1 MGLHLCLSE
10 GSKNPQLSAG
20 HRVPIDMSSFAY
32 DGVLPI
38 GSRSAARAELAGVSL
53 SLEHAAP
60 LSGLTDAEV
69 MLRVKSG
76 DDTAFNYLVEKFR
89 RPMISFMYRMTHNSA
104 TAEDLAQEVFLKL
117 WQQIDRLNGVEN
129 VKGYLFIMARN
140 NCHNHYKK
148 ALRRKP
154 LYKNYCRSF
163 TEVCYH
169 DEVVV
174 KELNRITIKA
184 VQELPAK
191 QKKVFIYRDMG
202 LGRKEI
208 ADILNVSV
216 NTIDACINI
225 AMKKVQQYV
234 SRELELST
242 AA

>member
-1 MGLHLCLSE
+1 VKTDSVMNQVCTYEQAEKEQFFNSIYKEYWYKVYHYSYLYTGDKSE
-10 GSKNPQLSAG
+10 
-20 HRVPIDMSSFAY
+20 
-32 DGVLPI
+32 
-38 GSRSAARAELAGVSL
+38 
-53 SLEHAAP
+53 
-60 LSGLTDAEV
+60 
-69 MLRVKSG
+69 
-76 DDTAFNYLVEKFR
+76 
-89 RPMISFMYRMTHNSA
+89 
-104 TAEDLAQEVFLKL
+104 AEDLAQDLFLKL
-117 WQQIDRLNGVEN
+117 WQQFDRLNGVEN

-148 ALRRKP
+148 ELRRKP

-163 TEVCYH
+163 DEACYH
-169 DEVVV
+169 DEVVA
-174 KELNRITIKA
+174 KELNRIAIRA

-191 QKKVFIYRDMG
+191 QRKVFIYRDMG

>member
-1 MGLHLCLSE
+1 MCMSE
-10 GSKNPQLSAG
+10 TDSIMNQ
-20 HRVPIDMSSFAY
+20 VCTY
-32 DGVLPI
+32 
-38 GSRSAARAELAGVSL
+38 ELAESNEQPAQEKEQFFNSIYREYWYKVYHYSYLYTG
-53 SLEHAAP
+53 
-60 LSGLTDAEV
+60 
-69 MLRVKSG
+69 VKS
-76 DDTAFNYLVEKFR
+76 E
-89 RPMISFMYRMTHNSA
+89 
-104 TAEDLAQEVFLKL
+104 AEDMAQEVFLKL
-117 WQQIDRLNGVEN
+117 WEQLDRLNGVLEN

-148 ALRRKP
+148 ELRRKP

-163 TEVCYH
+163 TEACYH

-174 KELNRITIKA
+174 KEINRITIKA